1 MMHTFYC
8 SSPNITKRLFCC
20 TGWQPG
26 VKWDIMSVCDKN
38 MATVNNSQFRSWHLS
53 SKWKWMGKW
62 PALYRPSSGCV
73 TGWMMQIEDNISAI
87 LNGITPNLMSLKGW
101 VLALLSEGG
110 GVGCSSLT
118 DTQIKC
124 SDREHNKVI
133 RDCDMSVRG
142 DEGMN
147 CHSLSEPILSL
158 IHDVPYTTVGKQ
170 DSIGASNKYL
180 FRWTTCIPTQAFLFS
195 TCW

>member
-1 MMHTFYC
+1 MHTLY
-8 SSPNITKRLFCC
+8 CC
-20 TGWQPG
+20 TSNMTIKDRFWCNGWQPG
-26 VKWDIMSVCDKN
+26 VKWDIMSVSDKN
-38 MATVNNSQFRSWHLS
+38 MATVNNSQFPSWHLS
-53 SKWKWMGKW
+53 SEWKWMGKW

-101 VLALLSEGG
+101 VLALLSGGG
-110 GVGCSSLT
+110 GVGCSGLT

-133 RDCDMSVRG
+133 RECDMSVRG

-170 DSIGASNKYL
+170 DSTGGSDKYL
-180 FRWTTCIPTQAFLFS
+180 FR
-195 TCW
+195 

>member
-1 MMHTFYC
+1 
-8 SSPNITKRLFCC
+8 
-20 TGWQPG
+20 
-26 VKWDIMSVCDKN
+26 
-38 MATVNNSQFRSWHLS
+38 
-53 SKWKWMGKW
+53 
-62 PALYRPSSGCV
+62 
-73 TGWMMQIEDNISAI
+73 MQIEDNISAM

-101 VLALLSEGG
+101 VLALLSRGA

-133 RDCDMSVRG
+133 RECDMSVRWGGGGGG

-158 IHDVPYTTVGKQ
+158 IHDVPYTTVGKR
-170 DSIGASNKYL
+170 DGTATSDKYL
-180 FRWTTCIPTQAFLFS
+180 FR
-195 TCW
+195 